1 LRPKLTQSSQSSSI
15 ESLFAILLFV
25 ASFGI
30 LRPQARAQLVQI
42 TQVSQPPRP
51 ACETKDLSPAQKVQ
65 VELFERRALDARA
78 QSQPWKVQVSAQAV
92 RQRWNSQREV
102 CELRIRFDA
111 SRDCW
116 RWNRWQNSQA
126 HNLSC
131 ENGEVWL
138 TLEND
143 WANAPRAAG
152 EASANQSEQDEQ
164 NSNASAPTLNAR
176 PRLDNCG
183 LTVARRLGPRSAAK
197 SALARQACVDRES
210 RVWRSR
216 DCRHK
221 VCDPSLSPPP
231 PWSQRQGLAEGL
243 CQSFGGK
250 LSVFNVHPQPITI
263 ESCEFGEEQFISPS
277 LILDRLSFPA
287 GANLRL
293 RLLDTKK

>member
-1 LRPKLTQSSQSSSI
+1 LRPKLTQSLST
-15 ESLFAILLFV
+15 EFLFAILSFV

-30 LRPQARAQLVQI
+30 LSPQARAQLVQI

-51 ACETKDLSPAQKVQ
+51 ACETKDLRPAQKAQ
-65 VELFERRALDARA
+65 VELFERRAREDEA
-78 QSQPWKVQVSAQAV
+78 QSQRLKVQVSAQAV
-92 RQRWNSQREV
+92 RQRWSSQREV

-126 HNLSC
+126 HSLSC

-138 TLEND
+138 TLESD

-152 EASANQSEQDEQ
+152 EASANQSEQDEY
-164 NSNASAPTLNAR
+164 NSTASPTALNAR

-183 LTVARRLGPRSAAK
+183 LMVARRLGPRSDAK

-221 VCDPSLSPPP
+221 VCAPSLSPPP

-250 LSVFNVHPQPITI
+250 LSVFNVHPQPMAI
-263 ESCEFGEEQFISPS
+263 ESCEVGEEQFISPS
-277 LILDRLSFPA
+277 LLLDRLSFPA
-287 GANLRL
+287 GASLRL